1 MHAGL
6 RFGAFMP
13 PIHDPRHNPTWRLRK
28 DVELIQ
34 AMEEL
39 GYDEFWVGEHHSAGH
54 EIIPA
59 PDIFIAAVAE
69 RTSRIMLGTGVTSL
83 PYHHPL
89 WVADR
94 MAFLDHLTRGRV
106 MLGVGPGS
114 LPSDAAMIGLTPE
127 RQRPMMAESLDAIL
141 RLLRSE
147 EPVSIETDWFTL
159 QDAVLNLRPYTHPH
173 FEVTVAATA
182 SPAGPS
188 LAGRHGIGLM
198 SLGATTDIGFDAL
211 ALHWDVV
218 TEQAAKHGTTP
229 DRAAWRLVGLCHL
242 AESEEEAR
250 KQCRYGLDHYVEYFQ
265 GIAAFPQLALAGAD
279 FDERVDFINAS
290 GLGVIGTPDRMIE
303 QLRKLERQSGGFGT
317 YLMVAHE
324 WASPQNT
331 IDSYELFAQH
341 VMPAFQGTTR
351 SLLAATERAAAARD
365 GLVAKSLI
373 AVEQAGARYAAEQ
386 AGSAS

>member
-28 DVELIQ
+28 DIELVEALD
-34 AMEEL
+34 EL
-39 GYDEFWVGEHHSAGH
+39 GFDEFWVGEHHSAGH

-59 PDIFIAAVAE
+59 PEIFIAAVAE
-69 RTSRIMLGTGVTSL
+69 RTKRIRLGTGVTSL

-94 MAFLDHLTRGRV
+94 MAFLDHLTRGRT

-127 RQRPMMAESLDAIL
+127 RQRPMMAESLDAIM
-141 RLLRSE
+141 RLLRSD
-147 EPVSIETDWFTL
+147 EPVTVQTDWFTL
-159 QDAVLNLRPYTHPH
+159 KDAVLNLRPYSDPH

-188 LAGRHGIGLM
+188 LAGRHGLGLM
-198 SLGATTDIGFDAL
+198 SVGATTDIGFDAL

-218 TEQAAKHGTTP
+218 EEQARIHGTTP
-229 DRAAWRLVGLCHL
+229 DRSAWRLVGFCHL
-242 AESEEEAR
+242 AETDELAR
-250 KQCRYGLDHYVEYFQ
+250 EQVRYGLDNYVEYFQ
-265 GIAAFPQLALAGAD
+265 RIAAFPQMALAGAT
-279 FDERVDFINAS
+279 FDERVDFINSS

-303 QLRKLERQSGGFGT
+303 QIRRLQQQSGGFGC
-317 YLMVAHE
+317 YLLLAHE
-324 WASPQNT
+324 WASPANT
-331 IDSYELFAQH
+331 LLSHELVTQH
-341 VMPAFQGTTR
+341 VMPAFQGSTAP
-351 SLLAATERAAAARD
+351 LIAAKERAAGARD
-365 GLVAKSLI
+365 GLVQKSLV
-373 AVEQAGARYAAEQ
+373 AVEQAGERYKAEQ
-386 AGSAS
+386 AGRIA